1 LVPRP
6 FANPFVVLKKKP
18 LSRMGAPPV
27 DKTWASNVADLDA
40 IDPAPPVETEGL
52 IGETVNALATPRA
65 AWKFVFPGCAAFN
78 VVVPTPTIVTRFPET
93 VATEEFE
100 LEYSTG
106 SPDEA
111 VALSWND
118 PEPTGLDAGA
128 GKVTVWFALEIVK
141 SCSTEM
147 ASL

>member
-1 LVPRP
+1 ME
-6 FANPFVVLKKKP
+6 F
-18 LSRMGAPPV
+18 PV
-27 DKTWASNVADLDA
+27 CV
-40 IDPAPPVETEGL
+40 
-52 IGETVNALATPRA
+52 
-65 AWKFVFPGCAAFN
+65 AFN

-118 PEPTGLDAGA
+118 PEPTGLDTGA
-128 GKVTVWFALEIVK
+128 GKVIVWFALEIVN
-141 SCSTEM
+141 SCSTGV